1 MPRRASPRAAR
12 ELPEG
17 PSIGG
22 AIRLAAQDG
31 YYHSWRLLPAN
42 VVWAV
47 VAIMIAGLTLFAPP
61 AILLLPLLALPTAG
75 IFRVTTRIT
84 RGESVS
90 FWDAVDA
97 WRMDLGPTLVA
108 GSALLGTVVV
118 LGSNVLSGLTSDS
131 PLGWGLATFAGW
143 GLLATWLFA
152 WTLWPILVDPAR
164 RDRPAVERARLAG
177 LLVIAH
183 PGRVG
188 MLGVVLAVFLAVSSI
203 AIVALVTV
211 SVAFSA
217 LVASRFVIPAAD
229 RLEAE
234 LAARE
239 ARAAGAVGVAGS
251 ATGLP
256 TGAAGLGPDQG
267 NEPSGAASGT

>member
-1 MPRRASPRAAR
+1 MPRRAASRSDR
-12 ELPEG
+12 EPPDA

-31 YYHSWRLLPAN
+31 YYNSWRLLPAN
-42 VVWAV
+42 VVWSV
-47 VAIMIAGLTLFAPP
+47 VAITIAGLTLAAPP

-75 IFRVTTRIT
+75 LFRVTTRIA

-97 WRMDLGPTLVA
+97 WRTELGPTLVA
-108 GSALLGTVVV
+108 GAGLLGMVVV
-118 LGSNVLSGLTSDS
+118 LGSNVLSGLTSNS
-131 PLGWGLATFAGW
+131 PLGWGLATLAGW

-164 RDRPAVERARLAG
+164 HDRPAIERARLAG

-188 MLGVVLAVFLAVSSI
+188 MLGVVLAVLLAVSAI
-203 AIVALVTV
+203 AIVALITV

-217 LVASRFVIPAAD
+217 LIASRFVLPAAD
-229 RLEAE
+229 WLEAR
-234 LAARE
+234 LE
-239 ARAAGAVGVAGS
+239 ARAASLAGSAGS
-251 ATGLP
+251 ATSE
-256 TGAAGLGPDQG
+256 AGLAPDPG
-267 NEPSGAASGT
+267 SEPSTAAHRR